1 MPNFGAMAA
10 AKKAGGAGGWK
21 PPSSATGGN
30 KMVQLERCKGTCCPF
45 SNYCMRHILN
55 DKKQKLYGACQYLLV
70 NDQTNQIPCRTP
82 SYRPFG
88 KNEVRGSGK
97 RW

>member
-1 MPNFGAMAA
+1 
-10 AKKAGGAGGWK
+10 
-21 PPSSATGGN
+21 
-30 KMVQLERCKGTCCPF
+30 MVQLERCKGICCPF

-88 KNEVRGSGK
+88 KNEVREGEEKEKKANVWCFTKFRGGERGGGGGTRK
-97 RW
+97 P